1 MRLSQLI
8 DIFRIGF
15 LASAASLPG
24 RRVLQPER
32 LARLAKSPRTS
43 KPKKSPVAD
52 EPEIEVAKPAAKTAT
67 KAAAM
72 PDRELAARLPT
83 MTDYQ
88 LRAYHMSTERISR
101 DTAHPKSAAAKAA
114 LPRVEKEISRRATS
128 PGVLPTP
135 PRVGVARPKSDI
147 RKGGRDRD

>member
-1 MRLSQLI
+1 M
-8 DIFRIGF
+8 
-15 LASAASLPG
+15 
-24 RRVLQPER
+24 
-32 LARLAKSPRTS
+32 AKSPRTS
-43 KPKKSPVAD
+43 KSKKSPVAD
-52 EPEIEVAKPAAKTAT
+52 EPEIEAAKPAAKTAT
-67 KAAAM
+67 KAAAT
-72 PDRELAARLPT
+72 PDRELAERLPT

-114 LPRVEKEISRRATS
+114 LPLVEKEISRRATS

>member
-1 MRLSQLI
+1 
-8 DIFRIGF
+8 
-15 LASAASLPG
+15 
-24 RRVLQPER
+24 
-32 LARLAKSPRTS
+32 LAKSPRTS

-52 EPEIEVAKPAAKTAT
+52 EPEIEPAKPAAKTVT
-67 KAAAM
+67 KAAAT

-101 DTAHPKSAAAKAA
+101 DTAHPKSAAARTA
-114 LPRVEKEISRRATS
+114 LPLVEKEISRRATS
-128 PGVLPTP
+128 PGVMPTP

>member
-1 MRLSQLI
+1 
-8 DIFRIGF
+8 
-15 LASAASLPG
+15 
-24 RRVLQPER
+24 
-32 LARLAKSPRTS
+32 LAKSPRTS
-43 KPKKSPVAD
+43 KPKKRPVAD
-52 EPEIEVAKPAAKTAT
+52 EPEIEPAKPPARTAT
-67 KAAAM
+67 KAAVAT

-114 LPRVEKEISRRATS
+114 LPLVEKEISRRATS
-128 PGVLPTP
+128 PGVMPTP